1 MLADRLKKT
10 LATLLTLTIE
20 TSLPKSKKLVLGVV
34 DGSGGNDNYIR
45 FKVVGY
51 QINGDQSD
59 AASSW

>member
-1 MLADRLKKT
+1 MLADRLRKT

-20 TSLPKSKKLVLGVV
+20 TPLPKSKKLVLGVV